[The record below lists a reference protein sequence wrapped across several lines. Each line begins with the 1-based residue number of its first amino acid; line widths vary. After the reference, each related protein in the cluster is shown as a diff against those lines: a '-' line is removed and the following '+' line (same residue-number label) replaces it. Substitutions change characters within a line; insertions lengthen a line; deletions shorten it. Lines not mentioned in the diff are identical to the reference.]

1 MKILL
6 ISPTQSGIGGIAG
19 VVQNQI
25 KFLKKQGHE
34 VDVISSENTL
44 TIPIKGLKNP
54 SFMISSFLKTKF
66 QNNYDIVHVQ
76 NPISALAM
84 KNVKAKK
91 ILSLQGQYSKQIS
104 LLHGNILGGLSQK
117 LEKNALKWA
126 DAITVPSKEMYDEYT
141 KKGYKVF
148 HVPNAID
155 ISSFPEET
163 DRRYDKQI
171 IYAGRL
177 SEEKGILDL
186 LAISDK
192 LPKDT
197 HLIIIGSGPKEY
209 NVQDI
214 VKKYSNVHYLGYQS
228 KDNTIKLIRGSDI
241 LIQPSIMEG
250 GTSSTLLESMAC
262 KTPIISTSVGGN
274 KETMIHMKTAYI
286 VKPKNPSEIINAVG
300 YLFSNT
306 DKRKML
312 SNNAF
317 EIIKNYDWD
326 YVGQKYIDIYQK
338 VLA

>member
-1 MKILL
+1 MKILI
-6 ISPTQSGIGGIAG
+6 ISPTQSGIGGIAQHVSG
-19 VVQNQI
+19 LK
-25 KFLKKQGHE
+25 KFLERNNH
-34 VDVISSENTL
+34 DVEIISSENTF

-54 SFMISSFLKTKF
+54 SFMISSFLKSKF
-66 QNNYDIVHVQ
+66 KKNFDIVHAQ

-104 LLHGNILGGLSQK
+104 LLHGNIIGGLSQK
-117 LEKNALKWA
+117 LEKSALKWA
-126 DAITVPSKEMYDEYT
+126 DAITVPSKEMYEEYT

-155 ISSFPEET
+155 ISSFPEKE

-197 HLIIIGSGPKEY
+197 HLIIVGSGSEEPQ
-209 NVQDI
+209 VQDT
-214 VKKYSNVHYLGYQS
+214 VKKYSNIHYLGYQS
-228 KDNTIKLIRGSDI
+228 KENTIKLIRGSDI

-250 GTSSTLLESMAC
+250 GTSSTLLEAMTC

-274 KETMIHMKTAYI
+274 KETIIHMQTAYV
-286 VKPKNPSEIINAVG
+286 VKPNNPFEIIDAIE
-300 YLFSNT
+300 YLFST
-306 DKRKML
+306 DKGKTL

-317 EIIKNYDWD
+317 EIVTNYDWEHI
-326 YVGQKYIDIYQK
+326 GQKYINIYQK